1 MKRDD
6 MKRYRTVLSV
16 AGSDS
21 VGGAG
26 IQADIKTCTALG
38 AYAMTVITAL
48 TAQNTTGVGRVE
60 AATPGMLRAQLDM
73 VLADVRPDAVKTGMI
88 PDAEG
93 VETVAGYI
101 RRFSLTNVVVD
112 PVMVATSGDAL
123 CDGPARR
130 ALLESLL
137 PLARVATPNIPEAE
151 ALTGIG
157 ITDRTSMLRA
167 ALGLLRATGCG
178 AVLLKGGHGLERCG
192 HADLLLLGPRE
203 LCGGEGGFA
212 RPIWLEH
219 PHIETR
225 NTHGT
230 GCTLS
235 SAIASLLARGEGVED
250 AVREAVD
257 WLAGAIKAGAD
268 HSLGQGHGP
277 VNHLYQI
284 NHGDNS

>member
-1 MKRDD
+1 MKE
-6 MKRYRTVLSV
+6 YWSVLSV

-38 AYAMTVITAL
+38 VYAMTVITAL
-48 TAQNTTGVGRVE
+48 TAQNTTGVSRV
-60 AATPGMLRAQLDM
+60 AVTDPAMLRAQLDM
-73 VLADVRPDAVKTGMI
+73 VLEDVRPLAVKTGMI
-88 PDAEG
+88 PDAQG
-93 VETVAGYI
+93 VETVAAYI
-101 RRFSLTNVVVD
+101 RRYSLANVVVD

-123 CDGPARR
+123 CDDTARR
-130 ALLESLL
+130 AMLECLL

-151 ALTGIG
+151 TLTGIE
-157 ITDRTSMLRA
+157 ITDRATMLRA
-167 ALGLLRATGCG
+167 ALELLRRTGCG
-178 AVLLKGGHGLERCG
+178 SVLLKGGHGLERQG

-203 LCGGEGGFA
+203 LSDVPGHFA
-212 RPIWLEH
+212 EPVWLEH

-235 SAIASLLARGEGVED
+235 SAIASLLARGQGVEE
-250 AVREAVD
+250 AVRHAVD
-257 WLAGAIKAGAD
+257 WLGGAIAAGAD
-268 HSLGQGHGP
+268 YSLGRGHGP

-284 NHGDNS
+284 NYGNKS